1 MHVGENNIE
10 AYYWSDVS
18 EVAFYW
24 EEATDADSRVHS
36 YTVTLV
42 REAAAEEGESK
53 SRCSPKTAVWL
64 DGEEQVIL
72 LDECSY
78 ALEVYYCHINR
89 WPGYRSYNKNHHCHN
104 MSRRA
109 RNSAAMQRTGSSSR
123 HCNTAPLTTWY
134 CSPQTVP
141 A

>member
-42 REAAAEEGESK
+42 RETTAGEGESK

-64 DGEEQVIL
+64 DGKEQVTL
-72 LDECSY
+72 LDECSH
-78 ALEVYYCHINR
+78 ALEVYCHISR
-89 WPGYRSYNKNHHCHN
+89 WPGYRAYNEN
-104 MSRRA
+104 
-109 RNSAAMQRTGSSSR
+109 NSS
-123 HCNTAPLTTWY
+123 
-134 CSPQTVP
+134 VII
-141 A
+141 

>member
-24 EEATDADSRVHS
+24 EEATDAESRVHS

-42 REAAAEEGESK
+42 RETAAGEGESK

-64 DGEEQVIL
+64 DGEEQVTL
-72 LDECSY
+72 LDEY
-78 ALEVYYCHINR
+78 IHMLLKFI
-89 WPGYRSYNKNHHCHN
+89 
-104 MSRRA
+104 
-109 RNSAAMQRTGSSSR
+109 
-123 HCNTAPLTTWY
+123 TT
-134 CSPQTVP
+134 
-141 A
+141 

>member
-1 MHVGENNIE
+1 MSSGVHVGENNIE

-42 REAAAEEGESK
+42 RETTAGKGESK

-64 DGEEQVIL
+64 DGEEQVTL
-72 LDECSY
+72 LDEY
-78 ALEVYYCHINR
+78 IHMLLKFI
-89 WPGYRSYNKNHHCHN
+89 
-104 MSRRA
+104 
-109 RNSAAMQRTGSSSR
+109 
-123 HCNTAPLTTWY
+123 TT
-134 CSPQTVP
+134 
-141 A
+141 